1 MTREEYEARRRRL
14 DEELRAALEMLK
26 AGHQSQVQT
35 LDLLWRMS
43 AEGGAPPPEPASPPE
58 SKAPR
63 RRQAGVLLNEV
74 AAVLPRLPELFTKD
88 DVVQVLPETPDRAS
102 LFRVLQTLEMEGWLR
117 TETFGRG
124 RNPTIY
130 RKLVPSAP
138 PPEAG
143 NAAETP

>member
-1 MTREEYEARRRRL
+1 MTREEYETRRRRL

-26 AGHQSQVQT
+26 AGHQSQVQA

-43 AEGGAPPPEPASPPE
+43 SEGGAPPPEPASPPE
-58 SKAPR
+58 SRTAR

-102 LFRVLQTLEMEGWLR
+102 LFRVLQTLEMDGWLR

-130 RKLVPSAP
+130 RKLAPSAP

-143 NAAETP
+143 NAVETP